1 MSNSDPTV
9 SVEKGCQH
17 FQRNGYTYSTK
28 CLSDFWVFIL
38 VMLPAGNFDKHI
50 EDCESMIYF
59 NLGQKLQRSRA
70 VVIQE
75 LIIAEWDR
83 ISKTNVRDQPYRS
96 EGHELGDN
104 GVTYMLLSQTLL
116 SILTNVGT
124 AAVLQSILA
133 PLQIQFN

>member
-1 MSNSDPTV
+1 
-9 SVEKGCQH
+9 
-17 FQRNGYTYSTK
+17 
-28 CLSDFWVFIL
+28 
-38 VMLPAGNFDKHI
+38 
-50 EDCESMIYF
+50 MIYF

-83 ISKTNVRDQPYRS
+83 ISKTNVRQQPYRS
-96 EGHELGDN
+96 EGHKLGDD
-104 GVTYMLLSQTLL
+104 GVTYMSLSQTLL
-116 SILTNVGT
+116 SILTKVGT